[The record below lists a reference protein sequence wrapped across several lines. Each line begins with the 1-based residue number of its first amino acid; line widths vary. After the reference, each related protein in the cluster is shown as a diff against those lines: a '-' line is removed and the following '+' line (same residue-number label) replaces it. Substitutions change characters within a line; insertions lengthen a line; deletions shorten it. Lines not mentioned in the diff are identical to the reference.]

1 MNSPLSVQFRKSR
14 ADVANLYI
22 PIRPRVQNMYLMCA
36 KHRTQGHFQ
45 LGGSE
50 YVYSEYAGICMECP
64 SRTGVNLPHRYIKG
78 EVGESTD
85 RKEALI
91 S

>member
-14 ADVANLYI
+14 ADVANLF
-22 PIRPRVQNMYLMCA
+22 IRPRVQNMYLMCA
-36 KHRTQGHFQ
+36 EHRTQGHFQ

-50 YVYSEYAGICMECP
+50 YVYSEYTGICMECP
-64 SRTGVNLPHRYIKG
+64 SRTGVHLPHRYIKG
-78 EVGESTD
+78 EVGESTG
-85 RKEALI
+85 RKAALT